1 MKIIPLYRY
10 EREDGGITVSPIK
23 PECEYTEKMRLVA
36 DEGKV
41 LVLNGENYGTAT
53 DTYTTEGWTE
63 IDDPEPMP
71 EPTEEEGE
79 IDE

>member
-23 PECEYTEKMRLVA
+23 PECEYTEKVRLVA
-36 DEGKV
+36 DDGKI
-41 LVLNGENYGTAT
+41 LTYHGEIYGEVVDT
-53 DTYTTEGWTE
+53 DSADGWGE
-63 IDDPEPMP
+63 VDNPEPMP